1 MAAAGSVERGWSRR
15 RVRDQEHALRQKL
28 KCARRGA
35 GLEFLVK
42 FFGHGRLQTV
52 VVAFAMQHRVEMWK
66 TLRRVLTLLAL
77 VGGAYFL
84 VVRPIERTLADTQAR
99 AERGL
104 QQVLAT
110 ITHTDTRIVEG
121 RAEIVETAEISELSL
136 LEMRMSATRTI
147 EKSESLYHLPLGTKK
162 LIVRGHYTVKGGYRL
177 ADGVSLRLENGK
189 PVARFP
195 KPEILS
201 VELID
206 FDVLSE
212 DSGWLNQI
220 QPADR
225 AQILRE
231 LRDQMRDEAERS
243 GLLDT
248 VERSLRT
255 RLRDL
260 LGAESVTVEPALP

>member
-1 MAAAGSVERGWSRR
+1 ME
-15 RVRDQEHALRQKL
+15 
-28 KCARRGA
+28 
-35 GLEFLVK
+35 
-42 FFGHGRLQTV
+42 
-52 VVAFAMQHRVEMWK
+52 HRVEMWR
-66 TLRRVLTLLAL
+66 TLRWL
-77 VGGAYFL
+77 VTVVAIIGGAWFL
-84 VVRPIERTLADTQAR
+84 AVRPIERALSSTR
-99 AERGL
+99 ASVERGL
-104 QQVLAT
+104 KEVLGA
-110 ITHTDTRIVEG
+110 ITNTDTRVVEG
-121 RAEIVETAEISELSL
+121 RAEIVETAEIAELSL

-147 EKSESLYHLPLGTKK
+147 EKTESFSGLPLGTKK

-177 ADGVSLRLENGK
+177 KDGVSLRMENDR

-195 KPEILS
+195 KPEVLS

-212 DSGWLNQI
+212 DSGWLNKI

-231 LRDQMRDEAERS
+231 LRNQMREEAEHS

-248 VERSLRT
+248 VESSLRT

-260 LGAESVTVEPALP
+260 LGAQSVTVEQALP

>member
-1 MAAAGSVERGWSRR
+1 MEHRG
-15 RVRDQEHALRQKL
+15 
-28 KCARRGA
+28 
-35 GLEFLVK
+35 
-42 FFGHGRLQTV
+42 
-52 VVAFAMQHRVEMWK
+52 EMWR
-66 TLRRVLTLLAL
+66 TLRRIVSALAII
-77 VGGAYFL
+77 GGVYFL
-84 VVRPIERTLADTQAR
+84 VVAPIERTLVGTKSSI
-99 AERGL
+99 ERGL
-104 QQVLAT
+104 NEVLGA
-110 ITHTDTRIVEG
+110 ITNQDTRIIEG
-121 RAEIVETAEISELSL
+121 RAEIIETAEISELSL

-147 EKSESLYHLPLGTKK
+147 EKTESFSGLPLGTKR

-177 ADGVSLRLENGK
+177 KDGVSLRMENGK

-195 KPEILS
+195 NPEILS

-212 DSGWLNQI
+212 DSGWLNKI

-231 LRDQMRDEAERS
+231 LRNQMRDEAQKS

-248 VERSLRT
+248 VDGTLRT

-260 LGAESVTVEPALP
+260 LGVESVTVEQALP

>member
-1 MAAAGSVERGWSRR
+1 MSE
-15 RVRDQEHALRQKL
+15 Q
-28 KCARRGA
+28 
-35 GLEFLVK
+35 
-42 FFGHGRLQTV
+42 
-52 VVAFAMQHRVEMWK
+52 VEMWK
-66 TLRRVLTLLAL
+66 TLRRAITLAAILA
-77 VGGAYFL
+77 GAYFL
-84 VVRPIERTLADTQAR
+84 VVRPIETALSRTKSSI
-99 AERGL
+99 ERSL
-104 QQVLAT
+104 QQVLGA
-110 ITHTDTRIVEG
+110 ITNTDTRVVEG
-121 RAEIVETAEISELSL
+121 RAEIIATAEIAELSL

-147 EKSESLYHLPLGTKK
+147 EKSEEFSGIIPLGTKR

-177 ADGVSLRLENGK
+177 KDGISLRMENGK

-201 VELID
+201 VELLD
-206 FDVLSE
+206 YETLSE
-212 DSGWLNQI
+212 DSGWLNRI

-231 LRDQMRDEAERS
+231 LRDQMRQEAEKS

-260 LGAESVTVEPALP
+260 LGAESVSVEQALP

>member
-1 MAAAGSVERGWSRR
+1 ME
-15 RVRDQEHALRQKL
+15 
-28 KCARRGA
+28 
-35 GLEFLVK
+35 
-42 FFGHGRLQTV
+42 
-52 VVAFAMQHRVEMWK
+52 HRVEMWR
-66 TLRRVLTLLAL
+66 TLRRL
-77 VGGAYFL
+77 VTVVAIIGGAWFL
-84 VVRPIERTLADTQAR
+84 AVRPIERALSSTR
-99 AERGL
+99 ASVERGL
-104 QQVLAT
+104 KEVLAA
-110 ITHTDTRIVEG
+110 ITNTDTRVVEG
-121 RAEIVETAEISELSL
+121 RAEIVETAEIAELSL

-147 EKSESLYHLPLGTKK
+147 EKTESFSGLPLGTKK

-177 ADGVSLRLENGK
+177 RDGVSLRMENGR

-195 KPEILS
+195 KPEVLS

-212 DSGWLNQI
+212 DSGWLNKI

-231 LRDQMRDEAERS
+231 LRNQMREEAEHS

-248 VERSLRT
+248 VESSLRT

-260 LGAESVTVEPALP
+260 LGAQSVTVEQALP

>member
-1 MAAAGSVERGWSRR
+1 
-15 RVRDQEHALRQKL
+15 
-28 KCARRGA
+28 
-35 GLEFLVK
+35 
-42 FFGHGRLQTV
+42 
-52 VVAFAMQHRVEMWK
+52 MWR
-66 TLRRVLTLLAL
+66 TLRRIVSALAII
-77 VGGAYFL
+77 GGVYFL
-84 VVRPIERTLADTQAR
+84 VVAPIERTLVGTKSSI
-99 AERGL
+99 ERGL
-104 QQVLAT
+104 NEVLGA
-110 ITHTDTRIVEG
+110 ITNQDTRIIEG
-121 RAEIVETAEISELSL
+121 RAEIIETAEISELSL

-147 EKSESLYHLPLGTKK
+147 EKTESFSGLPLGTKR

-177 ADGVSLRLENGK
+177 KDGVSLRMENGK

-195 KPEILS
+195 NPEILS

-212 DSGWLNQI
+212 DSGWLNKI

-231 LRDQMRDEAERS
+231 LRNQMRDEAQKS

-248 VERSLRT
+248 VDGTLRT

-260 LGAESVTVEPALP
+260 LGVESVTVEQALP

>member
-1 MAAAGSVERGWSRR
+1 MWRTARRTITAVAIVGGLYFLVVAPLERAISGAKASVERG
-15 RVRDQEHALRQKL
+15 
-28 KCARRGA
+28 
-35 GLEFLVK
+35 
-42 FFGHGRLQTV
+42 
-52 VVAFAMQHRVEMWK
+52 
-66 TLRRVLTLLAL
+66 LA
-77 VGGAYFL
+77 
-84 VVRPIERTLADTQAR
+84 
-99 AERGL
+99 
-104 QQVLAT
+104 QVLGA
-110 ITHTDTRIVEG
+110 ITNTDTRTVEG
-121 RAEIVETAEISELSL
+121 RAEIVETSEISELSL

-147 EKSESLYHLPLGTKK
+147 EKSEEFSGLIPLGTKK
-162 LIVRGHYTVKGGYRL
+162 LIVRGHYQVKAGYRL
-177 ADGVSLRLENGK
+177 REGVSLRMEGGK

-212 DSGWLNQI
+212 DSGWLNKV

-231 LRDQMRDEAERS
+231 LREQMREEARKS

-248 VERSLRT
+248 VEATLRT

-260 LGAESVTVEPALP
+260 LGAETVTVEQDLP

>member
-1 MAAAGSVERGWSRR
+1 
-15 RVRDQEHALRQKL
+15 
-28 KCARRGA
+28 
-35 GLEFLVK
+35 
-42 FFGHGRLQTV
+42 
-52 VVAFAMQHRVEMWK
+52 MQHGVEIWK
-66 TLRRVLTLLAL
+66 TLRRGITLAAII
-77 VGGAYFL
+77 GGAFFL
-84 VVRPIERTLADTQAR
+84 VIRPIEQALSGTKSSIQR
-99 AERGL
+99 SL
-104 QQVLAT
+104 QQVLGA
-110 ITHTDTRIVEG
+110 ITNTDTRIVEG
-121 RAEIVETAEISELSL
+121 RAEIIATAEVAELVL

-147 EKSESLYHLPLGTKK
+147 EKSEEFSGVIPLGTKR

-177 ADGVSLRLENGK
+177 KDGVSLRMENGK

-212 DSGWLNQI
+212 DSGWLNKI

-231 LRDQMRDEAERS
+231 LRSQMREEAEKS

-248 VERSLRT
+248 MESSLRT

-260 LGAESVTVEPALP
+260 LGTESVSVEQALP